1 MIILVFFLQSAWQ
14 QHVSYEIYA
23 RLDTNQHVLIAAA
36 EVVYYNNS
44 PYTLDTLYFFLNA
57 NAFRTRFEYYAREAS
72 RMGDERFETMP
83 LEAFGGIRMNEI
95 VSDGDALTF
104 NITETRLTVPLRL
117 PVITGGSVRVTFNY
131 SVDIPRELYEFGY
144 WSEHYEMSHWYPKIC
159 LFDTK
164 GWHLDPL
171 HPLGSTYGEFGDFDV
186 TIDLPE
192 SYLVAATGKQIAV
205 AENILPDTPSITG
218 DESNAGTRKI
228 VRFLAEDVSDFIW
241 VCDHD
246 YDAETHKIG
255 GTNVTIFYRSENEK
269 YCNSTIRYA
278 TEAISRFKQ
287 WFGDYPY
294 ENLNIV
300 DGFYEGNAAHP
311 QMVILNLRE
320 DGVTRLFES
329 QLVDKI
335 ALQWF
340 GAVVGSR
347 GSANEWLGQ
356 GLAAYATI
364 RYMEDM
370 YGGESSLIRTSL
382 VPPLSMKYYHRLFYY
397 LMHTNQ
403 LDRLVSDPAS
413 DYSDVPI
420 AYNNSIKSKPALF
433 FLNLESLSGRNQF
446 DEILRRYY
454 QDHKYKNAGSDDF
467 VETCR
472 NLGQQYLASLVD
484 SFVNTTYY
492 CDWAVNRVTGHT
504 IEIENRGNLMIPVDM
519 HVMAEF
525 GEQVYHIDAQSKKNV
540 IVVSDTLGTVTNV
553 ALDPS
558 ESTMDPEYW
567 NNYWPR
573 KISIKPIFNFDWPS
587 LSTYQILWTPYLW
600 YDTYDGV
607 VGGLYLFGDKF
618 ADFDFVK
625 GGYQVTAGY
634 IYGFG
639 SKRNYPS
646 IRYQTPILFKDG
658 LRARVLFGAARSRG
672 GDDIYVGFKTN
683 LGRPFT
689 LNPQVDITNL
699 ITYDELSS
707 YDGLDSI
714 DWELGRN
721 ISVDN
726 RFTFR
731 HSDLTVD
738 ADISLAHHAIG
749 SEWEYLKTTFEIQ
762 KTFESFIPFSTRL
775 FVGKIFG
782 DAPDQHRLFLNGLL
796 HINWFADL
804 LFNQSGTFSPQE
816 RLHVPGDGNMYGY
829 QTLHIKSDQI
839 YALNL
844 DFPARSLVRIFADIG
859 YYDNFAFDVGVSLVI
874 SAETIARLPL
884 YGLSVSVNLP
894 LYAYT
899 PGEPWKLRWSIGLSS

>member
-1 MIILVFFLQSAWQ
+1 MIILALFLQSAWQ
-14 QHVSYEIYA
+14 QDFSYDIYA
-23 RLDTNQHVLIAAA
+23 RLDTSRHSLVAAA
-36 EVVYYNNS
+36 ELTYYNNS
-44 PYTLDTLYFFLNA
+44 PYALDTLYFFLNT
-57 NAFRTRFEYYAREAS
+57 NAFSSRFEYYAREAS
-72 RMGDERFETMP
+72 RIGDERFLAMP
-83 LEAFGGIRMNEI
+83 RDSYGRFMVNEVASEGEI
-95 VSDGDALTF
+95 LQY
-104 NITETRLTVPLRL
+104 NITGTILTIPLRY
-117 PVITGGSVRVTFNY
+117 PVITGGSVRVTFDY
-131 SVDIPRELYEFGY
+131 VVFVPRELHEFGY
-144 WSEHYEMSHWYPKIC
+144 WAGHYEMTHWYPKIC
-159 LFDTK
+159 VFDAE

-171 HPLGSTYGEFGDFDV
+171 HPLGRTYGEFGDYDV
-186 TIDLPE
+186 MIDLPVD
-192 SYLVAATGKQIAV
+192 YVIAATGKQMAV
-205 AENILPDTPSITG
+205 AENVLPDIPTIAG
-218 DESNAGTRKI
+218 DESQTGTRKI
-228 VRFLAEDVSDFIW
+228 ARFLAEDVSDFIW

-246 YDAETHKIG
+246 YGTETHKIAG
-255 GTNVTIFYRSENEK
+255 KDVTIFYRPENEK
-269 YCNSTIRYA
+269 YCNNAIRYA
-278 TEAISRFKQ
+278 TEAISKFNQ

-300 DGFYEGNAAHP
+300 DGFYEGRGVYP
-311 QMVILNLRE
+311 QMVVLSVRE

-347 GSANEWLGQ
+347 GSAGEWLGQ

-364 RYMEDM
+364 GYMDDT
-370 YGGESSLIRTSL
+370 YGEESSLIKTSI
-382 VPPLSMKYYHRLFYY
+382 VPPFSLRYYHRLYY
-397 LMHTNQ
+397 YIMHTNQ
-403 LDRLVSDPAS
+403 LDRVVSDPAS
-413 DYSDVPI
+413 NYSDVPI
-420 AYNNSIKSKPALF
+420 AYDNSVISRPALF
-433 FLNLESLSGRNQF
+433 FLNLESLSGKNEF
-446 DEILRRYY
+446 GEILRRYY
-454 QDHKYKNAGSDDF
+454 HDHKYKNAGSDDF

-472 NLGQQYLASLVD
+472 NLGQQYMASLVD

-519 HVMAEF
+519 HVMAEL

-553 ALDPS
+553 ALDPT
-558 ESTMDPEYW
+558 ESTLDPEYW

-658 LRARVLFGAARSRG
+658 VRARVLFGAARSRG

-689 LNPQVDITNL
+689 PNPQVDITNL

-762 KTFESFIPFSTRL
+762 KTFESFIPFRTRL

-796 HINWFADL
+796 RINWFADL

-816 RLHVPGDGNMYGY
+816 RLHVPGDGNMRGY
-829 QTLHIKSDQI
+829 QTLHISSDQI

-844 DFPARSLVRIFADIG
+844 DFPARSLFRIFADIG
-859 YYDNFAFDVGVSLVI
+859 YYDKFAFDVGVRLVV
-874 SAETIARLPL
+874 SAETLAQLPL
-884 YGLSVSVNLP
+884 YGLSISVNLP
-894 LYAYT
+894 LYAYA